1 VCVDASLIGE
11 VVSGWT
17 GVPVG
22 KMLRDDLGMVLKLES
37 HLGQRVI
44 GQNHALEYISR
55 RVRTS
60 RAGIEDPHKPKG
72 VFMLVGPSGV
82 GKTETALAIADL
94 LYGGEQNLITIN
106 MSEFQEAHTVSTL
119 KGSPPGYVGYGE
131 GGVLTEAVR
140 RRPYS
145 VVLLDEVEKAHPD
158 VLELFFQV
166 FDKGQM
172 DDGEGRQIDFKNT
185 VIILTTNAGTDTIM
199 KLTADPETLPSN
211 EGLVKALKPEL
222 DKTFK
227 PAFLGRMV
235 IIPYFPVRDEN
246 LKRIV
251 RLKLGKIQRRI
262 EQTHRVRFSFDERMV
277 DAVAARCTEVESG
290 ARNVDNILT
299 HTLLP
304 EVSVRILEQLAS
316 GGEIGAI
323 TVGVT
328 DDGAFSYRV
337 DGPALAPATP
347 VTGAG
352 VPSYAIPAAEPTVQA

>member
-1 VCVDASLIGE
+1 ME
-11 VVSGWT
+11 V
-17 GVPVG
+17 
-22 KMLRDDLGMVLKLES
+22 
-37 HLGQRVI
+37 
-44 GQNHALEYISR
+44 ISR

-60 RAGIEDPHKPKG
+60 KAGIEDPNKPKG

-82 GKTETALAIADL
+82 GKTETALAISDM
-94 LYGGEQNLITIN
+94 LYGGERNLITIN

-166 FDKGQM
+166 FDKGRM
-172 DDGEGRQIDFKNT
+172 EDGEGREIDFKNT
-185 VIILTTNAGTDTIM
+185 IILLTTNAGTETIM
-199 KLTADPETLPSN
+199 KLTADPETMPSHD
-211 EGLVKALKPEL
+211 GLVKALKPEL

-235 IIPYFPVRDEN
+235 IIPYFPIRDEN
-246 LKRIV
+246 LKQII

-262 EQTHRVRFSFDERMV
+262 GETHRVPLSYDTALV
-277 DAVAARCTEVESG
+277 QAVADRCTEVESG

-299 HTLLP
+299 NTLLP
-304 EVSVRILEQLAS
+304 ELSRMILEELAV
-316 GGEIGAI
+316 GNRLGAI
-323 TVGVT
+323 RVGVGDNGSFT
-328 DDGAFSYRV
+328 YVVETAAPSDAPV
-337 DGPALAPATP
+337 TVPAAALADL
-347 VTGAG
+347 
-352 VPSYAIPAAEPTVQA
+352 PSSLGSAPRPAADVTVQP

>member
-1 VCVDASLIGE
+1 DLLKLEDELLSLQVEVPLVRVCVDEQIVGE
-11 VVSGWT
+11 VISAWT
-17 GVPVG
+17 GIPVG
-22 KMLRDDLGMVLKLES
+22 KMVKDEIATVLTLDQ
-37 HLGQRVI
+37 HLGSRVI
-44 GQNHALEYISR
+44 GQDHALQTITKR
-55 RVRTS
+55 IVTS
-60 RAGIEDPHKPKG
+60 RANLDDPAKPIG
-72 VFMLVGPSGV
+72 VFMLVGPSCV
-82 GKTETALAIADL
+82 RKTETALAISDL
-94 LYGGEQNLITIN
+94 LYGGERNLITIN

-140 RRPYS
+140 RRPYA

-172 DDGEGRQIDFKNT
+172 EDGEGRQIDFKNC

-199 KLTADPETLPSN
+199 KLTADPETTPSH
-211 EGLVKALKPEL
+211 EALVKALKPEL
-222 DKTFK
+222 DRTFK

-262 EQTHRVRFSFDERMV
+262 EQTHHVRFSFDEALV
-277 DAVAARCTEVESG
+277 DAVAARCSEVESG

-304 EVSVRILEQLAS
+304 EVSVRILQQLAT
-316 GGEIGAI
+316 GGEILAI
-323 TVGVT
+323 NVGV
-328 DDGAFSYRV
+328 
-337 DGPALAPATP
+337 
-347 VTGAG
+347 
-352 VPSYAIPAAEPTVQA
+352 